1 MAEIVIQLK
10 DCKENP
16 VFGIKGGTSYVKVY
30 GNDVDEVV
38 AEIDNIVNSNSEGNG
53 VGEVRFLCKLPEGE
67 VYSEEWANYLQIKN
81 SKLFENNLQD

>member
-1 MAEIVIQLK
+1 MTEIVIQLK
-10 DCKENP
+10 NCKENP
-16 VFGIKGGTSYVKVY
+16 LFGIKEGTSYVKVY

-38 AEIDNIVNSNSEGNG
+38 EEIDDIVNCNSESNG

-67 VYSEEWANYLQIKN
+67 SYSEEWTDYLQMKN